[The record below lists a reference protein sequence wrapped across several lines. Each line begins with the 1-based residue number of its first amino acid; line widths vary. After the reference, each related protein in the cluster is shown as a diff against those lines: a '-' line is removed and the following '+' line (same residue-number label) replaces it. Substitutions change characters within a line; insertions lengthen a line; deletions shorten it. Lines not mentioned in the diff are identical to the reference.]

1 MKMKLLLLIPIVALL
16 SGCMNTPKLIK
27 ALSADP
33 ATVHLRVTT
42 IYGVIELDR
51 TAPRTNSMPHT
62 IKDGT
67 ISVGQP

>member
-1 MKMKLLLLIPIVALL
+1 MKKLLLLIPIIVLMT
-16 SGCMNTPKLIK
+16 GCVNTSKLVRELAK
-27 ALSADP
+27 DP
-33 ATVHLRVTT
+33 ATVHLRITT

-67 ISVGQP
+67 ISVGQQ

>member
-1 MKMKLLLLIPIVALL
+1 MKTILLLLLLSL
-16 SGCMNTPKLIK
+16 SGCVSPSKLVRELAK
-27 ALSADP
+27 DP
-33 ATVHLRVTT
+33 ATVHLRITT

-51 TAPRTNSMPHT
+51 TAPRTNTLPHA